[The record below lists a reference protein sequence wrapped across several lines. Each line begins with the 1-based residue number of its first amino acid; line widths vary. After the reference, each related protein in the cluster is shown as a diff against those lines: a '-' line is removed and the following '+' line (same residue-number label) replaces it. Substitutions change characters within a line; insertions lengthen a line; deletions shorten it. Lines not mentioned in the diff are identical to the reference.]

1 MYLGIINGWERDHF
15 RAVSGLG
22 LKGVEFC
29 INHDVDSAKVL
40 EKKEQKDQLKLTAP
54 TTGAKALETQEKT
67 AFSRK
72 LMWLSYMLWGG
83 AVLLMFEHVWHGEVV
98 AWFPFLAAMADPADT
113 AEMLHEMATAGVLMA
128 VLVTAVWAVM
138 LVVTSAIEK
147 RAAKSQLQTN
157 ES

>member
-1 MYLGIINGWERDHF
+1 MACFLVPTAEAIVTTV
-15 RAVSGLG
+15 A
-22 LKGVEFC
+22 
-29 INHDVDSAKVL
+29 AKVL
-40 EKKEQKDQLKLTAP
+40 EKKEAKAELKLTAP

-138 LVVTSAIEK
+138 LVATSAIEK
-147 RAAKSQLQTN
+147 RAAKSQLQRDH
-157 ES
+157 

>member
-1 MYLGIINGWERDHF
+1 MACFL
-15 RAVSGLG
+15 V
-22 LKGVEFC
+22 
-29 INHDVDSAKVL
+29 
-40 EKKEQKDQLKLTAP
+40 P
-54 TTGAKALETQEKT
+54 TTEAIVTTVIKKVADKKGSDNIFIKK
-67 AFSRK
+67 
-72 LMWLSYMLWGG
+72 MGWLNNMLWGG
-83 AVLLMFEHVWHGEVV
+83 SALLAFEHVWHGEVV

-157 ES
+157 E